1 MPGVRATAR
10 FLDEIRRSHRVISY
24 VDVTSPNQELVRL
37 PFTAGDVK
45 VDKTASVR
53 RSFTGTCLDLT
64 GEITP
69 DEPTDLLTPFGT
81 TLRPYRGVQY
91 ADNGEVEVMP
101 LGVFRLSKSS
111 VDDSGNG
118 GVTIS
123 LEAYDL
129 SRTVAR
135 DKFADVYVIPSG
147 TNIIQAIK
155 DILARTFDDLQY
167 DAISTTRT
175 TTQPIVYDAN
185 DDPWDKAGDLA
196 TSLGCE
202 LYFDVDGWVVI
213 APPVDINALPTPDFA
228 YVEGQRT
235 TLLDLNKTFSDEPGY
250 NGVVLTG
257 ESPGDEL
264 PPVRAVAWDEDP
276 SSATYHLGPYG
287 EVPQFVTDQNIK
299 TAEDAQATA
308 DQLVKNVLGFSYQLS
323 ITSWV
328 NPALEGGNVVQV
340 ERARSKVTGL
350 FAVDAF
356 NVPLAA
362 SGTQGLN
369 LRAKRTTA

>member
-1 MPGVRATAR
+1 MPGTRATAR
-10 FLDEIRRSHRVISY
+10 FLNEIRRSHRVISY
-24 VDVTSPNQELVRL
+24 VDVTSPSNEFVRL
-37 PFTAGDVK
+37 PFTDGDVK

-64 GEITP
+64 GNITP

-91 ADNGEVEVMP
+91 ADTGAVEVMP
-101 LGVFRLSKSS
+101 LGIFRLSKSN
-111 VDDSGNG
+111 VADAGG

-135 DKFADVYVIPSG
+135 DKFADVYVVPTG
-147 TNIIQAIK
+147 TNLVQAIK

-167 DAISTTRT
+167 DAISTTMV

-185 DDPWDKAGDLA
+185 DDPWEKAGDLA
-196 TSLGCE
+196 TSMGCD
-202 LYFDVDGWVVI
+202 LYFDVDGWVVL
-213 APPVDINALPTPDFA
+213 APPVDINALPTPDFT
-228 YVEGQRT
+228 YIEGQRT
-235 TLLDLNKTFSDEPGY
+235 TLLDLNKSFSDEPGY

-287 EVPQFVTDQNIK
+287 EVPQFVTDNNIK
-299 TAEDAQATA
+299 TVQDAQNTA

-340 ERARSKVTGL
+340 ERAKSKVTGL

-362 SGTQGLN
+362 SGTQGLT